1 MDGVLDDMEKNKEKK
16 KKNTNEQI
24 NFTLPI
30 LLTYQRYRNFSMLTN
45 ETIEFSCFS
54 QKRRKE
60 KILQ

>member
-16 KKNTNEQI
+16 NTNKQI

-45 ETIEFSCFS
+45 ETIEFARFS

>member
-16 KKNTNEQI
+16 KNTNKQI

-45 ETIEFSCFS
+45 ETIEFARFS